1 MIESRKYFEKFS
13 AVSTELT
20 RIILPIKHGHYL
32 ILLQSITRPHLILF
46 KTIFLEFMMNF
57 RLKLAGVVEVVVIYL
72 LLLSAVKQLRCY
84 LENCWLL
91 CTQVLRLETLCEHV
105 IFYDLLTFILLF
117 GVGENYGLWR

>member
-1 MIESRKYFEKFS
+1 M
-13 AVSTELT
+13 
-20 RIILPIKHGHYL
+20 PIKHGDYL
-32 ILLQSITRPHLILF
+32 ILIQSITRPHLNLF

-91 CTQVLRLETLCEHV
+91 CTQVLRLGTLCEHV